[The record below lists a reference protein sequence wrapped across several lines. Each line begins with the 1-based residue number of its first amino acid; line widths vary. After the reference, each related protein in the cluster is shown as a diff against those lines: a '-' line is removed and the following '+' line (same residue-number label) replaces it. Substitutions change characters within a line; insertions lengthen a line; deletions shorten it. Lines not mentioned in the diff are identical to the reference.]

1 LDYNLPVRVA
11 IDVGGT
17 FTDLCAL
24 NEETGEFI
32 FVKDS
37 TTPSKFAI
45 GVINVIKR
53 SNLKGEQIDRF
64 IGTGSTMVINALTE
78 MKGAKTA
85 LITTKGFRDVLE
97 IQRSNRTDIY
107 NFRYQKPKP
116 FVPRRLRIEVEERVD
131 YTGNVLKPLNKDDVL
146 NAAEILSKQG
156 VESVAV
162 AFYNSYANPEHE
174 VECSEILAS
183 KLKVPITMSHELTR
197 EWREYERTNTAVMNA
212 FVKPK
217 VEQYLTTLEEEL
229 RRMGVRIEMHVMQ
242 SNGGVSTFEQ
252 AKKTPIYQVE
262 SGPIG
267 GVIGATVIG
276 KELGIENL
284 ITLDVGGTTAKTS
297 LVDSGKIKVNTD
309 YHIGRTQFFSGYPV
323 KVPVVDIVEIGNGG
337 GSIAW
342 IDELGS
348 LRVGPVSAGADPG
361 PACYGKG
368 GKEPTLT
375 DAFVLCN
382 IIDADYFLGGEM
394 KLKPELSKKAFEKVS
409 KHMGMSIL
417 DVALGTIR
425 IATANMVNA
434 LKLVSV
440 RRGYDPRDFVL
451 VAFGGGGPMFATS
464 LARELGIR
472 KVIVPRV
479 PGVFSAWGM
488 LMTDIRHD
496 YIQTKVTKLSLETL
510 QEIMKIVDNMTKIAY
525 KQLNDE
531 GVGMKDV
538 RFEASLDIRYLG
550 QEHTVNTP
558 VPVKKPSKELLSLI
572 EKRFTRLHYKQY
584 TFNLTDPL
592 EVVNVHL
599 TAYGRV
605 KKPGLASWK
614 PSNPSTST
622 KERKVFF
629 EGGETRASVY
639 NRDNLPSGFR
649 AKGPAI
655 VEEPTSTTI
664 LRKGDTL
671 QVDRYGNLIIEVG
684 R

>member
-1 LDYNLPVRVA
+1 VGVRVA

-24 NEETGEFI
+24 DEDKGEFI

-37 TTPSKFAI
+37 TTPDNFAR
-45 GVINVIKR
+45 GVINVIRR
-53 SNLKGEQIDRF
+53 SNLRGEQINRF

-107 NFRYQKPKP
+107 NFRYQKPRP
-116 FVPRRLRIEVEERVD
+116 FVPRRLRLEVEEKVD
-131 YTGNVLKPLNKDDVL
+131 YLGNVIKPLNKDDIL
-146 NAAEILSKQG
+146 KAADVCARES

-162 AFYNSYANPEHE
+162 AFYNSYANPNHE
-174 VECSEILAS
+174 IECAKILEE
-183 KLKVPITMSHELTR
+183 KLHVPITMSHELTR

-212 FVKPK
+212 FVRPK
-217 VEQYLTTLEEEL
+217 VEQYLSTLEDEL
-229 RRMGVRIEMHVMQ
+229 RKMGVKINMHVMQ
-242 SNGGVSTFEQ
+242 SNGGVSTFDQ
-252 AKKTPIYQVE
+252 AKRTPIYQVE

-276 KELGIENL
+276 EKLGIENL

-297 LVDSGKIKVNTD
+297 LVDSSKIKVNTD
-309 YHIGRTQFFSGYPV
+309 YHIGRTQFYSGYPV

-348 LRVGPVSAGADPG
+348 LRVGPLSAGADPG

-375 DAFVLCN
+375 DAFVICN
-382 IIDADYFLGGEM
+382 VIDPDYFLGGEM
-394 KLKPELSKKAFEKVS
+394 KLKPELSSESFKMIS
-409 KHMGMSIL
+409 KRMKLGLI

-440 RRGYDPRDFVL
+440 RRGYDPRDFTL
-451 VAFGGGGPMFATS
+451 IAFGGGGPMFATS
-464 LARELGIR
+464 LAKELGIR
-472 KVIVPRV
+472 SVVVPRV

-496 YIQTKVTKLSLETL
+496 YIQTKVSKLNLETL
-510 QEIMKIVDNMTKIAY
+510 REVTDVLNQMIQKAY
-525 KQLNDE
+525 RQLEEE
-531 GVGMKDV
+531 GISRKETM
-538 RFEASLDIRYLG
+538 FEASLDIRYVG

-558 VPVKKPSKELLSLI
+558 VPIGKPTEKLLSLI
-572 EKRFTRLHYKQY
+572 GKRFKTLHYKQY
-584 TFNLTDPL
+584 TFTLSDPL
-592 EVVNVHL
+592 ELVNIHL
-599 TAYGRV
+599 TAFGRV
-605 KKPGLASWK
+605 MK
-614 PSNPSTST
+614 PSLTLWKNT
-622 KERKVFF
+622 KQTAGRKRRKVYL
-629 EGGETRASVY
+629 ESGEEEAWVY
-639 NRDNLPSGFR
+639 NRDELPVGFR
-649 AKGPAI
+649 VRGSAI
-655 VEEPTSTTI
+655 IEEPTSTTI
-664 LRKGDTL
+664 LRKGDEMH
-671 QVDRYGNLIIEVG
+671 VDKYGNLVIEVK

>member
-1 LDYNLPVRVA
+1 MACNLPVRVA

-24 NEETGEFI
+24 NETTGEFL

-37 TTPSKFAI
+37 TTPSNFAE
-45 GVINVIKR
+45 GVINVLRR

-107 NFRYQKPKP
+107 NFRYEKPKP
-116 FVPRRLRIEVEERVD
+116 FVPRRLRLEVEERID
-131 YTGNVLKPLNKDDVL
+131 YSGKVLRPLKREDIL
-146 NAAEILSKQG
+146 KAIEICLHEK
-156 VESVAV
+156 VESVAI
-162 AFYNSYANPEHE
+162 AFYNSYANPSHE
-174 VECSEILAS
+174 IECAKIIRE
-183 KLKVPITMSHELTR
+183 KLNVPVTMSHELTR

-217 VEQYLTTLEEEL
+217 VEEYLVTLEKEL
-229 RRMGVRIEMHVMQ
+229 RKMGVKISMHVMQ
-242 SNGGVSTFEQ
+242 SNGGVSTFDQ

-267 GVIGATVIG
+267 GVIGSTVVG

-309 YHIGRTQFFSGYPV
+309 YHIGRTQFYSGYPV

-342 IDELGS
+342 VDELGS

-368 GKEPTLT
+368 GTEPTLT
-375 DAFVLCN
+375 DAFVICN
-382 IIDADYFLGGEM
+382 VIDPDYFLGGEM
-394 KLKPELSKKAFEKVS
+394 KLNGELSRRAFDKISKQMKMSLLEVS
-409 KHMGMSIL
+409 
-417 DVALGTIR
+417 LGAIR

-440 RRGYDPRDFVL
+440 RRGYDPRDFAL
-451 VAFGGGGPMFATS
+451 IAFGGGGPMFATS
-464 LARELGIR
+464 LARELGIER
-472 KVIVPRV
+472 VIVPRV

-496 YIQTKVTKLSLETL
+496 YIQTSVTKLTIDSLSSIM
-510 QEIMKIVDNMTKIAY
+510 EILEGMVAQAR
-525 KQLNDE
+525 KQLEEE
-531 GVGMKDV
+531 GISSKKT
-538 RFEASLDIRYLG
+538 RFEGSLDIRYLG

-558 VPVKKPSKELLSLI
+558 VPIRRPTKELLSLI
-572 EKRFTRLHYKQY
+572 EKRFRALHYKQY
-584 TFNLTDPL
+584 TFTLSDPL

-599 TAYGRV
+599 TAFGKV
-605 KKPGLASWK
+605 MKPGLIVWK
-614 PSNPSTST
+614 PRKDKVVS
-622 KERKVFF
+622 KERKVYL
-629 EGGETRASVY
+629 EGGETVAKVY
-639 NRDNLPSGFR
+639 NREVLPSGF
-649 AKGPAI
+649 KIFGPAI

-664 LRKGDTL
+664 LRKGDRL
-671 QVDRYGNLIIEVG
+671 QVDKYGNLVVEVG
-684 R
+684 